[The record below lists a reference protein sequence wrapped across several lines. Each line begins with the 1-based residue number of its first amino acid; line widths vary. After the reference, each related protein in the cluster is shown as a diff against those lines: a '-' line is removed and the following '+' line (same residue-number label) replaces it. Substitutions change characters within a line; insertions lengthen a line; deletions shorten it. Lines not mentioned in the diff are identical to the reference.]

1 MALFGTY
8 WNNVARAAAANDAVK
23 VRELVGE
30 QSPNQVDDE
39 GRTGLQIAA
48 TNGNLQIAAILIK
61 AGASLDQKDK
71 LGNTALHLAADRNQ
85 VEMAQLLIDVGA
97 ALDADNRN
105 GMTPLMLAASRGN
118 AAIVQALLAKGANAR
133 KTDFTGRDAL
143 SWANDSRRPAV
154 VQLLQRAAVKA
165 LRLRCPSRRPSLDEI
180 RALLAHLP
188 GPDLEAGTAAATRER
203 QLTKPAGALGRL
215 EELAA
220 WLATWQARHPPRL
233 RPPAH
238 RRVRRAITGSRRA
251 ASRPTRAAVTA
262 QMVQNFIAGG
272 AAVNQL
278 CRTVDADL
286 RVYEMNLDTPTADI
300 VEAPAMS
307 EEECARAIA
316 YGMMA
321 VEPGIDA
328 LAVGEM
334 GIANTTVAAAL
345 CMGLFG
351 GDAADVDRARAPGSS
366 APRSNRSARSS
377 PRRSRGT
384 GRRRRSRSRLLRRL
398 GGLEF
403 AAMAGAILAARMGR
417 VPVVLDGFSAG
428 AAAAV
433 LYAADPRAIDHCVA
447 GHVSAEPG
455 HRLLLERLGKRP
467 LLDLGM
473 RLGEASGA
481 TLPCSC

>member
-1 MALFGTY
+1 MMPEP
-8 WNNVARAAAANDAVK
+8 VA
-23 VRELVGE
+23 
-30 QSPNQVDDE
+30 
-39 GRTGLQIAA
+39 
-48 TNGNLQIAAILIK
+48 
-61 AGASLDQKDK
+61 
-71 LGNTALHLAADRNQ
+71 
-85 VEMAQLLIDVGA
+85 
-97 ALDADNRN
+97 
-105 GMTPLMLAASRGN
+105 
-118 AAIVQALLAKGANAR
+118 
-133 KTDFTGRDAL
+133 
-143 SWANDSRRPAV
+143 
-154 VQLLQRAAVKA
+154 
-165 LRLRCPSRRPSLDEI
+165 SLDEI

-188 GPDLEAGTAAATRER
+188 GPDLEAGSAAATREA

-215 EELAA
+215 EELAG
-220 WLATWQARHPPRL
+220 WLTTWQARHPPRIEHP
-233 RPPAH
+233 RTVVFAGNH
-238 RRVRRAITGSRRA
+238 GVA
-251 ASRPTRAAVTA
+251 ARGVSAYPAAVTA

-278 CRTVDADL
+278 CRVVDADL
-286 RVYEMNLDTPTADI
+286 RVYEMNLDTPTGDI
-300 VEAPAMS
+300 VDGPAMS

-351 GDAADVDRARAPGSS
+351 GEAAAWTGP
-366 APRSNRSARSS
+366 
-377 PRRSRGT
+377 GT
-384 GRRRRSRSRLLRRL
+384 GAAGAALDNKRAVVAAAVARHRRDPGDPLEILRSL

-417 VPVVLDGFSAG
+417 VPVVLDGFCAG

-433 LYAADPRAIDHCVA
+433 LYAADPRALDHCVA

-455 HRLLLERLGKRP
+455 HRLLLERIGKSP

-481 TLPCSC
+481 TLALGILKAAAACHSGMATFADAGVSGPG